1 MKLILD
7 TANLDDIRYF
17 NTYYPIVGVTTNP
30 TILSKEG
37 GDIISHLLKVREII
51 GEDKELHVQVT
62 ETEYEKIVDEAKL
75 IVKTFGDKDNTYV
88 KIPATDVG
96 LRATATLAAEG
107 YHITMT
113 AVLSAGQALLAANAG
128 ASYVA
133 PYVSRLENICENGV
147 ETVAE
152 IQQIFDASGVDTEIL
167 AASFKTA
174 REVLEV
180 ALTGAGAATVAPDA
194 MRKLLS
200 HTTTDTSIAG
210 FAADWK
216 SAFGDATMGELIR
229 KKK

>member
-30 TILSKEG
+30 TILSREG
-37 GDIISHLLKVREII
+37 GDIVAHLHEIRKII
-51 GEDKELHVQVT
+51 GEKKELHIQVT
-62 ETEYEKIVDEAKL
+62 ETEYEAIVAEAKA
-75 IVKTFGDKDNTYV
+75 IVSAFGKNTYI

-96 LRATATLAAEG
+96 LRATKTLSEEG
-107 YHITMT
+107 YNITVT

-128 ASYVA
+128 AKYVA
-133 PYVSRLENICENGV
+133 PYVSRLENICENGID
-147 ETVAE
+147 TVAE
-152 IQQIFDASGVDTEIL
+152 IQQIFDAAGCDTEIL

-180 ALTGAGAATVAPDA
+180 ALTGAGAATVSADV
-194 MRKLLS
+194 MKKLLA

-210 FAADWK
+210 FVADWEK
-216 SAFGDATMGELIR
+216 AFGKRTLGSML
-229 KKK
+229 

>member
-30 TILSKEG
+30 TILSREG
-37 GDIISHLLKVREII
+37 GDIVKHLHEIRKII
-51 GEDKELHVQVT
+51 GEEKELHIQVT
-62 ETEYEKIVDEAKL
+62 ETEYEKMIAEAKA
-75 IVKTFGDKDNTYV
+75 IVKAFGKNTYV

-96 LRATATLAAEG
+96 LRATKTLSQEG
-107 YHITMT
+107 YNITVT

-128 ASYVA
+128 AKYVA

-152 IQQIFDASGVDTEIL
+152 IQQIFDAAGCDTEIL

-180 ALTGAGAATVAPDA
+180 ALTGAGAATVSADV
-194 MRKLLS
+194 MKKLLAHIS
-200 HTTTDTSIAG
+200 
-210 FAADWK
+210 
-216 SAFGDATMGELIR
+216 
-229 KKK
+229 

>member
-7 TANLDDIRYF
+7 TANLEDIRYF

-30 TILSKEG
+30 TILSREG
-37 GDIISHLLKVREII
+37 GDIVKHLHEIRKII
-51 GEDKELHVQVT
+51 GEEKELHIQVT
-62 ETEYEKIVDEAKL
+62 ETEHEKMIAEAKA
-75 IVKTFGDKDNTYV
+75 IVKAFGKNTFV

-96 LRATATLAAEG
+96 LRATKTLSQEG
-107 YHITMT
+107 YNVTVT

-128 ASYVA
+128 AKYVA

-147 ETVAE
+147 ETVDE
-152 IQQIFDASGVDTEIL
+152 IQQIFDAAGSDTEIL

-180 ALTGAGAATVAPDA
+180 ALTGAGAATVSADV
-194 MRKLLS
+194 MKKLLA

-210 FAADWK
+210 FAADWEK
-216 SAFGDATMGELIR
+216 AFG
-229 KKK
+229 KKTLGSML

>member
-7 TANLDDIRYF
+7 TANLEDIRYF

-30 TILSKEG
+30 TILSREG
-37 GDIISHLLKVREII
+37 GDIVAHLKEIRRII
-51 GEDKELHVQVT
+51 GEEKELHIQVT
-62 ETEYEKIVDEAKL
+62 ETEYEAIVKEAKA
-75 IVKTFGDKDNTYV
+75 IVKAFGKNTYV

-96 LRATATLAAEG
+96 LRATKTLSQEG
-107 YHITMT
+107 YNVTVT

-128 ASYVA
+128 AKYVA

-152 IQQIFDASGVDTEIL
+152 IQQIFDAAGCDTEIL

-180 ALTGAGAATVAPDA
+180 ALTGAGAATVSADV
-194 MRKLLS
+194 MKKLLA
-200 HTTTDTSIAG
+200 HPATDTSIAG
-210 FAADWK
+210 FAADWEK
-216 SAFGDATMGELIR
+216 AFGKRTLGSML
-229 KKK
+229 

>member
-30 TILSKEG
+30 TILSREG
-37 GDIISHLLKVREII
+37 GDIVKHLHEIRKII
-51 GEDKELHVQVT
+51 GEEKELHIQVT
-62 ETEYEKIVDEAKL
+62 ETEYEAIVKEAKA
-75 IVKTFGDKDNTYV
+75 IVKAFGKNTYV

-96 LRATATLAAEG
+96 LRATQTLSREG
-107 YHITMT
+107 YNITVT

-128 ASYVA
+128 AKYVA

-147 ETVAE
+147 ETVDE
-152 IQQIFDASGVDTEIL
+152 IQQIFDAAGCDTEIL

-180 ALTGAGAATVAPDA
+180 ALTGAGAATVSADV
-194 MRKLLS
+194 MKKLLA

-210 FAADWK
+210 FAADWEK
-216 SAFGDATMGELIR
+216 AFGKRTLGSML
-229 KKK
+229 

>member
-30 TILSKEG
+30 TILSREG
-37 GDIISHLLKVREII
+37 GDIVKHLHEIRKII
-51 GEDKELHVQVT
+51 GEEKELHIQVT
-62 ETEYEKIVDEAKL
+62 ETEYEAIVKEAKA
-75 IVKTFGDKDNTYV
+75 IVKAFGKNTYV

-96 LRATATLAAEG
+96 LRATQTLSQEG
-107 YHITMT
+107 YNITVT

-128 ASYVA
+128 AKYVA

-152 IQQIFDASGVDTEIL
+152 IQQIFDAAGCDTEIL

-180 ALTGAGAATVAPDA
+180 ALTGAGAATVSADV
-194 MRKLLS
+194 MKKLL
-200 HTTTDTSIAG
+200 AQG
-210 FAADWK
+210 A
-216 SAFGDATMGELIR
+216 LVLL
-229 KKK
+229 